1 MSSLAN
7 TATTNTATATAKSV
21 LAANFPHERDNNI
34 EFYSQGHRYEI
45 RTDPRKRYTSVTTLV
60 HKQFPKFDA
69 DAIIGKIMRSKGWV
83 PGHKYWGLTA
93 EEIKELWN
101 LNGAAAAG
109 SGTNLHEQ
117 IELFMNDSR
126 FNFVYTHKELLQEY
140 NISKQ
145 YLEETQVPEFEQS
158 PCVTAFMN
166 QNQCKPY
173 YIQQGIIQEQT
184 PATEW
189 DFFIQFI
196 ADHPHLK
203 PYRTEWLIYHE
214 DVKVA
219 GSIDMVYENPD
230 GTLEIY
236 DWKRCKDIIKV
247 NDWNETST
255 NPLLKHIPATNFWQY
270 SLQLNLYKRILEDK
284 YGKTVTKLCLVRLH
298 PDNPEETYE
307 LLEVPFM
314 TAEIDTILSLKSTL

>member
-7 TATTNTATATAKSV
+7 TTTAATATATTKSV

-93 EEIKELWN
+93 EEIKALWN
-101 LNGAAAAG
+101 SNGAAAAG

-140 NISKQ
+140 NIAKQ
-145 YLEETQVPEFEQS
+145 YLEETPS
-158 PCVTAFMN
+158 ASALATA
-166 QNQCKPY
+166 
-173 YIQQGIIQEQT
+173 T
-184 PATEW
+184 ATATEW

-214 DVKVA
+214 DIKVA

-236 DWKRCKDIIKV
+236 DWKRCKDIIKD
-247 NDWNETST
+247 NDWNETAT
-255 NPLLKHIPATNFWQY
+255 NPLLKHLPATNFWQY

-298 PDNPEETYE
+298 PDNPEATYE

-314 TAEIDTILSLKSTL
+314 AAEIDTILSIKSTL

>member
-1 MSSLAN
+1 MTSLIN
-7 TATTNTATATAKSV
+7 TKSV
-21 LAANFPHERDNNI
+21 LATNFPHERDANI

-45 RTDPRKRYTSVTTLV
+45 RVDPKKRYTSVTTLV
-60 HKQFPKFDA
+60 HSQFPKFDA
-69 DAIIGKIMRSKGWV
+69 DAIIAKIMKSKGWV
-83 PGHKYWGLTA
+83 PGHKYWGQTA
-93 EEIKELWN
+93 AEIKALWN
-101 LNGAAAAG
+101 SSGSAAAS

-126 FNFVYTHKELLQEY
+126 FSFVYTHNELLQEY
-140 NISKQ
+140 NIAKK
-145 YLEETQVPEFEQS
+145 YEQL
-158 PCVTAFMN
+158 PL
-166 QNQCKPY
+166 
-173 YIQQGIIQEQT
+173 
-184 PATEW
+184 ATEW
-189 DFFIQFI
+189 DFFIQFV

-214 DVKVA
+214 DAKVA

-255 NPLLKHIPATNFWQY
+255 NPHLKHIPATNFWQY

-298 PDNPEETYE
+298 PDATEATYE
-307 LLEVPFM
+307 LLEVPFLLK
-314 TAEIDTILSLKSTL
+314 EVDDIFPPFSGSLKGPVKVTRLAETAL